1 MSTTE
6 LLRVSCDTSDGAW
19 RIRLVGE
26 ADFSVLD
33 DLTGA
38 LQGVTVRPGQEVLLD
53 VGKLQFAD
61 VACMR
66 ALIRFAERAERLGAR
81 VYVEEPTA
89 TFTRLR
95 RLLVADASR
104 ASDDGGRGA

>member
-66 ALIRFAERAERLGAR
+66 ALIRFAERLGAR

>member
-33 DLTGA
+33 DLIGA
-38 LQGVTVRPGQEVLLD
+38 LQGVAVRPGQEVLLD
-53 VGKLQFAD
+53 VGRLQFAD
-61 VACMR
+61 VACVR
-66 ALIRFAERAERLGAR
+66 CPCTRVTTGDALRLTPAAC
-81 VYVEEPTA
+81 V
-89 TFTRLR
+89 LR
-95 RLLVADASR
+95 
-104 ASDDGGRGA
+104 

>member
-38 LQGVTVRPGQEVLLD
+38 LQGVTVRRGQEVLLD
-53 VGKLQFAD
+53 VGRLQFAD

-81 VYVEEPTA
+81 VYVEEPAA

-95 RLLVADASR
+95 RLLVADAPQAR
-104 ASDDGGRGA
+104 DHAGREA

>member
-1 MSTTE
+1 
-6 LLRVSCDTSDGAW
+6 
-19 RIRLVGE
+19 
-26 ADFSVLD
+26 
-33 DLTGA
+33 
-38 LQGVTVRPGQEVLLD
+38 
-53 VGKLQFAD
+53 
-61 VACMR
+61 MR

>member
-6 LLRVSCDTSDGAW
+6 LLRVSCVTTDDAW
-19 RIRLVGE
+19 RIQLVGE

-38 LQGVTVRPGQEVLLD
+38 LQGVTVRRGQEVLLD
-53 VGKLQFAD
+53 VGRLQFAD

-95 RLLVADASR
+95 RLLVADAPR
-104 ASDDGGRGA
+104 ARDHGGRLR